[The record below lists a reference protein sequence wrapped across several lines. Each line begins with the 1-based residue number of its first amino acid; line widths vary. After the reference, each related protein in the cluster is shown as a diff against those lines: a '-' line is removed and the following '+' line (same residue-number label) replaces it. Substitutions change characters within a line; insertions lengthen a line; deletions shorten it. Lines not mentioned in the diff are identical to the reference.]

1 MLYLKYV
8 QIRDLCLDVILEAS
22 NIVSNGGL
30 VVYPTDTLYGLGAD
44 PFNADAVE
52 LAYTVK
58 RRESKPMP
66 ILVSSFDVA
75 FKIGLFNS
83 LARRLAEAF
92 WPGAL
97 TIVVPKIIDLP
108 EKLTMGLNT
117 IGLRMPNH
125 SLALKLLDYCDGCL
139 IGTSA
144 NISGM
149 APPKTALEALFQLG
163 LSIDYYIDFGP
174 CPLNEPSTVVDLSGG
189 TIRIVRLGAIKMED
203 IKSFLND

>member
-1 MLYLKYV
+1 MKYV

-30 VVYPTDTLYGLGAD
+30 VVYPTDTLYGLGVD

-52 LAYTVK
+52 LAYIVK

-125 SLALKLLDYCDGCL
+125 PLTLKLLDYCGGCL
-139 IGTSA
+139 TGTSA

-149 APPKTALEALFQLG
+149 APPKTAPEALSQLG
-163 LSIDYYIDFGP
+163 LSVDYYIDFGP
-174 CPLNEPSTVVDLSGG
+174 CPLKEPSTVVDLSGR
-189 TIRIVRLGAIKMED
+189 TIRIVRLGTIKMED